1 MSIKKSEEDLSAP
14 PTMPMHENHTEQIEE
29 VENGSIDT
37 ETKKKSYF
45 ANIPKIDNAGIK
57 KPQSKMGTLF
67 GETKNFPAT
76 GELVDGLAIAI
87 EKSCIYVDLPPYGT
101 GIIYGKEF
109 INARDIIKG
118 INIGDI
124 ISAKIIG
131 AENEEGYI
139 ELSLKEA
146 RQAIIWNEANE
157 AIENK
162 KIFEVVVKEANKGGL
177 MLEWRGL
184 QGFLPASQL
193 SAEHYPRV
201 EDGEK
206 DKILSELKNLV
217 GQKLS
222 VSIISVSPKEGKLIF
237 SERTPEQS
245 EKIDIVEKYNVDNEI
260 EGQITGIV
268 DFGVFVKIEEG
279 LEGLVHISEL
289 DWGLVENPKNLFK
302 VGEVVKAKIIEIKSD
317 KISLSIKALKK
328 NPWDNAEKKYEK
340 GKEVEGVVIKFN
352 KHGALA
358 SIEEGIAGLVHIS
371 EFASEEE
378 LKQKLELGKKYKFSI
393 TVFEPKERKM
403 ALALVNQESK

>member
-1 MSIKKSEEDLSAP
+1 MSIFKKSESKEISLPAQAGETTNE
-14 PTMPMHENHTEQIEE
+14 PTQI
-29 VENGSIDT
+29 
-37 ETKKKSYF
+37 ETKKKSF
-45 ANIPKIDNAGIK
+45 SIATSKIDTVEIK
-57 KPQSKMGTLF
+57 KPLTRMGTLLS
-67 GETKNFPAT
+67 ETKNFPSE
-76 GELVDGLAIAI
+76 GELIDGSVIAI

-118 INIGDI
+118 ISIGDS
-124 ISAKIIG
+124 ISAKIVG
-131 AENEEGYI
+131 TENENGYI

-157 AIENK
+157 AIKNK
-162 KIFEVVVKEANKGGL
+162 KVFDVLVKEANKGGL
-177 MLEWRGL
+177 MLEWKGL

-193 SAEHYPRV
+193 NAEHYPRV

-245 EKIDIVEKYNVDNEI
+245 EKIGIVEKYNVGDTV

-317 KISLSIKALKK
+317 KISLSIKALKQ
-328 NPWDNAEKKYEK
+328 NPWDEAEKKYEK
-340 GKEVEGVVIKFN
+340 GKEVEGVIIKFN

-371 EFASEEE
+371 EFTSEEE
-378 LKQKLELGKKYKFSI
+378 LKQKLELGKKYKFTI

-403 ALALVNQESK
+403 ALTLINQENK

>member
-1 MSIKKSEEDLSAP
+1 MSIFKKSEVK
-14 PTMPMHENHTEQIEE
+14 E
-29 VENGSIDT
+29 VKKTKEITNEHIQT
-37 ETKKKSYF
+37 ETKKKLYSTTTL
-45 ANIPKIDNAGIK
+45 KIDTLEIK
-57 KPQSKMGTLF
+57 KPLTKMGALLS
-67 GETKNFPAT
+67 ETKNFPTT
-76 GELVDGLAIAI
+76 GELIDGSVIAI

-118 INIGDI
+118 INIGDS
-124 ISAKIIG
+124 ISAKIVRT
-131 AENEEGYI
+131 ENEDGYI

-157 AIENK
+157 AIKSK
-162 KIFEVVVKEANKGGL
+162 KVFDVLVKEANKGGL
-177 MLEWRGL
+177 MLEWKGL

-193 SAEHYPRV
+193 NAEHYPRV

-237 SERTPEQS
+237 SERTPEQN
-245 EKIDIVEKYNVDNEI
+245 EKIDMVEKYNVNDEV

-302 VGEVVKAKIIEIKSD
+302 VGEVVRAKIIEIKSD

-328 NPWDNAEKKYEK
+328 NPWDEAEKKYEK
-340 GKEVEGVVIKFN
+340 GKEVEGVIIKFN

-403 ALALVNQESK
+403 ALALAGHENQKITKS

>member
-1 MSIKKSEEDLSAP
+1 MSIFKKSEPDLPAQAGETKETTNEP
-14 PTMPMHENHTEQIEE
+14 IQ
-29 VENGSIDT
+29 T
-37 ETKKKSYF
+37 ETKKKPFSI
-45 ANIPKIDNAGIK
+45 ATSKIDTTEIK
-57 KPQSKMGTLF
+57 KPLTRMGALL
-67 GETKNFPAT
+67 GETKNFPSE
-76 GELVDGLAIAI
+76 GELVDGSVIAI

-118 INIGDI
+118 ISIGDS
-124 ISAKIIG
+124 ISAKIVG
-131 AENEEGYI
+131 TENEEGYI

-157 AIENK
+157 AIKNK
-162 KIFEVVVKEANKGGL
+162 KVFDVLVKEANKGGL
-177 MLEWRGL
+177 MLEWKGL

-193 SAEHYPRV
+193 NAEHYPRV

-245 EKIDIVEKYNVDNEI
+245 EKIGIVEKYNVGDEVG
-260 EGQITGIV
+260 GQITGIV

-317 KISLSIKALKK
+317 KISLSIKALKQ
-328 NPWDNAEKKYEK
+328 NPWDEAEKKYEK
-340 GKEVEGVVIKFN
+340 GKEVEGVIIKFN

-403 ALALVNQESK
+403 ALTLVGQ